1 MWAHVNLSQLC
12 AYSPFCICQLAV
24 SKGLVTQKVIP
35 KKKKENLC
43 SDHSDPVLKIHHH
56 HHHHRAHSAAM
67 VAPSHL
73 CSHGS
78 CCYKR
83 KKKQVS
89 NEVVIQF
96 IEISWNIVV
105 KCEENCKTVCRK
117 NKVKLV
123 KVKWTLNPSYPLV
136 KRASAIQLK
145 QDAVYVV
152 QSVPADFAAGVR
164 PRRTSVA
171 FLLFFSFFL
180 WLLTGSGRRP
190 LKTLTRVVL

>member
-1 MWAHVNLSQLC
+1 M
-12 AYSPFCICQLAV
+12 
-24 SKGLVTQKVIP
+24 
-35 KKKKENLC
+35 
-43 SDHSDPVLKIHHH
+43 LKIH

-123 KVKWTLNPSYPLV
+123 KVKWTLNASYPLV

-164 PRRTSVA
+164 PCRTSVA
-171 FLLFFSFFL
+171 FLHFFSFFFVVTYRL
-180 WLLTGSGRRP
+180 RTTSFKNPDSCRALRGLGSGLDFGTNKKLRR
-190 LKTLTRVVL
+190 TLSRQD